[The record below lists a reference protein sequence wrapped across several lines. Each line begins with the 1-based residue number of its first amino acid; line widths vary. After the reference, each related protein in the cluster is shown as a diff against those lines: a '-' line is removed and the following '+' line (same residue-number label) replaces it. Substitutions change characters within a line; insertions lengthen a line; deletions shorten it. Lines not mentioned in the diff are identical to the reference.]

1 MKMKFLLFIL
11 LSILTFSPSQI
22 FAQWTNTVLPNPP
35 YGHGALPG
43 KVTVMAV
50 NGSNLY
56 AGTLGGNL
64 YYSTDSGSTWA
75 YIDSGLT
82 TSDINAIAVN
92 DSMIM
97 MGTYGSGTYG
107 GIWGGLYMSS
117 NNGKSWTQAKGLTN
131 NNIYSIVFKGTDI
144 FVSTWG
150 GGIFV
155 SSDNG
160 VTWSATNTGLT
171 NLYVRTLLVYGNY
184 LYAGTWGDGVFFSN
198 DNGNSW
204 IQLNSG
210 LTNLNIYQ
218 FAVKG
223 TTLYMGNDAGIFTST
238 DNGVDWVSSDS
249 GMTTSFIRSFEVI
262 DPKILVGTSGEGI
275 FLSVDN
281 GASWAPVDSGLTE
294 PFIYCFANIGSSVFA
309 GSWNG
314 EIWIRSVNEI
324 LKTMK
329 KTTAAQPVPQNYAL
343 NQNYPNPF
351 NPSTVI
357 SYSVPQKSAVTL
369 KVYDALGRLVSTLID
384 GEVKPT
390 GNYNVSFNA
399 SNISS
404 GIYFYQLITN
414 NFVSTKK
421 MILMK

>member
-1 MKMKFLLFIL
+1 MKIKFLLFVLLTI
-11 LSILTFSPSQI
+11 LSITSNEI
-22 FAQWTNTVLPNPP
+22 FAQWTKTILPNPP

-43 KVTVMAV
+43 KVVTLAS

-64 YYSTDSGSTWA
+64 YFSPDSGSTWA

-82 TSDINAIAVN
+82 TADINAIAIQ
-92 DSMIM
+92 DSIIIL
-97 MGTYGSGTYG
+97 GTYGSGTYG
-107 GIWGGLYMSS
+107 STWGGLFIST

-131 NNIYSIVFKGTDI
+131 NNIYSIVFKGPDI

-155 SSDNG
+155 SIDNG
-160 VTWSATNTGLT
+160 VTWNKSNSGLT
-171 NLYVRTLLVYGNY
+171 NLYVRTLLVSGNY

-204 IQLNSG
+204 IQLNNG
-210 LTNLNIYQ
+210 LTNLYIYH
-218 FAVKG
+218 FALKG
-223 TTLYMGNDAGIFTST
+223 STLYMGNDAGIFTST
-238 DNGVDWVSSDS
+238 NNGLNWVPSNS
-249 GMTTSFIRSFEVI
+249 GLTTSFIRSFEVI
-262 DPKILVGTSGEGI
+262 DPKILVGTSGEGV
-275 FLSVDN
+275 FLSLDN
-281 GASWAPVDSGLTE
+281 GATWTPVDSGLTE
-294 PFIYCFANIGSSVFA
+294 PFIYCFANVGNSIFA

-329 KTTAAQPVPQNYAL
+329 KTTVTQPAPTKYVL

-351 NPSTVI
+351 NPSTII
-357 SYSVPQKSAVTL
+357 SFSVPQKSRVSL
-369 KVYDALGRLVSTLID
+369 KIYDALGRLVSNLID
-384 GEVKPT
+384 GEVKPS

-399 SNISS
+399 GNLAS
-404 GIYFYQLITN
+404 GIYFYRLITN
-414 NFVSTKK
+414 NYVSTKK
-421 MILMK
+421 MLLMK